1 MTRLEC
7 VDLTRRY
14 GGVRAL
20 DAITLTMDTGAAA
33 GVHGIIGPNG
43 SGKTT
48 LFNVLSGFVR
58 PTSGRV
64 RFDGADVTR
73 WPAYR
78 RSRRGLVRTF
88 QQAMSFPGLT
98 VRRSLE
104 LAALAAKTGRESVER
119 VIASAQLEPFLDDV
133 CGSVPF
139 GVARRLGVALALLRG
154 PKLLLLDEPAAGLND
169 GESERLADLLV
180 SLASDGTDILV
191 VEHDLSFL
199 ARACTRLYAI
209 DAGRL
214 IAEGEP
220 QDVLAAP
227 QVVESYLGRVADATD

>member
-1 MTRLEC
+1 MSLLEC
-7 VDLTRRY
+7 VELTRRY

-20 DAITLTMDTGAAA
+20 DGISLTMETG

-58 PTSGRV
+58 PQSGRV
-64 RFDGADVTR
+64 SFAGTDVTR
-73 WPAYR
+73 WAPYR
-78 RSRRGLVRTF
+78 RARHGLVRTF
-88 QQAMSFPGLT
+88 QQTMSFPGL
-98 VRRSLE
+98 SLRESIE
-104 LAALAAKTGRESVER
+104 LAALAAKSAKADVDR
-119 VIASAQLEPFLDDV
+119 VIASAQLESFLDSASDD
-133 CGSVPF
+133 VPF
-139 GVARRLGVALALLRG
+139 GVARRLGVALALLRR

-180 SLASDGTDILV
+180 DLAGGGIDVLV

-199 ARACTRLYAI
+199 SRACTQLYAI

-220 QDVLAAP
+220 PDVLANP
-227 QVVESYLGRVADATD
+227 QVVASDLGRADVTD